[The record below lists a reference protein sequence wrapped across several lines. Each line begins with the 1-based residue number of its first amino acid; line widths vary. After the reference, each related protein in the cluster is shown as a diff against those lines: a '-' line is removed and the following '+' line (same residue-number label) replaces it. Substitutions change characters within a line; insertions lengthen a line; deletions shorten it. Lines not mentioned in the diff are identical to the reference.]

1 MQVQLSENITT
12 LIDQHLSASGCATAD
27 AFLTALVERFQ
38 EEQTHL
44 REERTAINAMLERAV
59 NENDYTP
66 FTQDDIDALKRVLD

>member
-12 LIDQHLSASGCATAD
+12 LIDRNLSASGYATAD
-27 AFLTALVERFQ
+27 AFLTALVEQFQ

-66 FTQDDIDALKRVLD
+66 S

>member
-12 LIDQHLSASGCATAD
+12 LIDRNRSASGYATAD
-27 AFLTALVERFQ
+27 AFLTALVEQFQ

-66 FTQDDIDALKRVLD
+66 S